1 MFSGVLSA
9 TQAAGGVLYAE
20 TVLSLYPQLV
30 KIVKAPLES
39 QVAVRCL
46 IYSVLALVIGGIG
59 SLTKAFTGLGGATTF
74 FGLGAINLLH
84 VWSSYYAFQKLPS
97 GVALTLFYT
106 YPILNILGAWLFF
119 GQSVGL
125 KAIPFFLLAMVG
137 IWMVASASGTMKA
150 AAGDDTADADKE
162 KTFDFKGIL
171 AAFGAAATETAIYL
185 TLYGLR
191 AEKGASMFSSIH
203 RVYTSSALILI
214 PFLGSLIKI
223 PDMKDLGIMGL
234 WNSLLGFTGYAAR
247 FAAIPVVS
255 PVIYSALS
263 LFGIFA
269 SYIWGF
275 LFGRETITAK
285 GLVGSGLVGLSVF
298 LMRQFGGFSVEV

>member
-1 MFSGVLSA
+1 MLSGI
-9 TQAAGGVLYAE
+9 QAAGGVLYAE

-39 QVAVRCL
+39 QVAVRCV
-46 IYSVLALVIGGIG
+46 IYSVLALLIGGIG
-59 SLTKAFTGLGGATTF
+59 SLTKAFTGVGGAATF

-106 YPILNILGAWLFF
+106 YPILNIIGAWLFF

-125 KAIPFFLLAMVG
+125 KAIPFFALAMVG
-137 IWMVASASGTMKA
+137 VYMVASATGTMKA
-150 AAGDDTADADKE
+150 AASDKE
-162 KTFDFKGIL
+162 GFEDKKEFDFKGIL
-171 AAFGAAATETAIYL
+171 AAFGAAITETAIYL

-203 RVYTSSALILI
+203 RVYTSSALLLL
-214 PFLGSLIKI
+214 PFLGSFIQI
-223 PDMKDLGIMGL
+223 PDMKDLSIMGL
-234 WNSLLGFTGYAAR
+234 WNSLLGFTGYSAR

-269 SYIWGF
+269 SYIWGW

>member
-1 MFSGVLSA
+1 
-9 TQAAGGVLYAE
+9 
-20 TVLSLYPQLV
+20 
-30 KIVKAPLES
+30 
-39 QVAVRCL
+39 
-46 IYSVLALVIGGIG
+46 LALAIGGFG
-59 SLTKAFTGLGGATTF
+59 SLAKAFTGVGGAATF

-125 KAIPFFLLAMVG
+125 NAIPFFLLAMIG
-137 IWMVASASGTMKA
+137 IYMVASASGTMKA
-150 AAGDDTADADKE
+150 AESDKE
-162 KTFDFKGIL
+162 GFEDKKEFDFKGIL

-185 TLYGLR
+185 TLYSLR

-203 RVYTSSALILI
+203 RVYTSSALLLL
-214 PFLGSLIKI
+214 PFLGSLIKL
-223 PDMKDLGIMGL
+223 PDMKGLSIMGL
-234 WNSLLGFTGYAAR
+234 WNSLLGFTGYGAR
-247 FAAIPVVS
+247 FAAIPAVS

-269 SYIWGF
+269 SYIWGW

>member
-1 MFSGVLSA
+1 MVLSA

-30 KIVKAPLES
+30 KIVRAPLES

-46 IYSVLALVIGGIG
+46 IYSLLALIFGGIG
-59 SLTKAFTGLGGATTF
+59 SLTKAFTGIGGAVTF

-125 KAIPFFLLAMVG
+125 KSIPFFLLAMVG
-137 IWMVASASGTMKA
+137 VWMVSSATGTMKTA
-150 AAGDDTADADKE
+150 ASDKE
-162 KTFDFKGIL
+162 GFEDKKEFDFKGIL

-203 RVYTSSALILI
+203 RVYTSSAILLL
-214 PFLGSLIKI
+214 PFLGSFIKI
-223 PDMKDLGIMGL
+223 PDMKDLSIMGL
-234 WNSLLGFTGYAAR
+234 WNALLGFTGYSAR
-247 FAAIPVVS
+247 FAAIPAVS

-269 SYIWGF
+269 SYIWGW

-285 GLVGSGLVGLSVF
+285 GLVGSGLVGLSIF

>member
-1 MFSGVLSA
+1 MLSP
-9 TQAAGGVLYAE
+9 AAAGGGVLYAE

-46 IYSVLALVIGGIG
+46 VYAVLALVIGGIG

-137 IWMVASASGTMKA
+137 IYMVASATGTMKN
-150 AAGDDTADADKE
+150 AAGDGFADKE
-162 KTFDFKGIL
+162 KSFDFKGIL

-185 TLYGLR
+185 VLYGLR
-191 AEKGASMFSSIH
+191 AEKGGSMFSSIH
-203 RVYTSSALILI
+203 RVYTSSALLLL
-214 PFLGSLIKI
+214 PFLGTLIKI
-223 PDMKDLGIMGL
+223 PDMKNLGIMGL

-247 FAAIPVVS
+247 FAAIPAVS

-269 SYIWGF
+269 SYIWGWF
-275 LFGRETITAK
+275 FGRETITAK

>member
-1 MFSGVLSA
+1 MVLSSGA
-9 TQAAGGVLYAE
+9 AAGGVLYAE

-30 KIVKAPLES
+30 KMVKAPLSS

-46 IYSVLALVIGGIG
+46 IYALLALVIGGIG
-59 SLTKAFTGLGGATTF
+59 SLTKAFTGVGGATTF

-119 GQSVGL
+119 GESVGL
-125 KAIPFFLLAMVG
+125 KAVPFFLLAMIGV
-137 IWMVASASGTMKA
+137 WLVASAQGTMKTA
-150 AAGDDTADADKE
+150 ASDDVKE
-162 KTFDFKGIL
+162 GLTEERGFDFKGIL
-171 AAFGAAATETAIYL
+171 AALGAAATETAIYL
-185 TLYGLR
+185 VLYGLR
-191 AEKGASMFSSIH
+191 SEKGASMFSSIH
-203 RVYTSSALILI
+203 RVYTSSALMLL

-223 PDMKDLGIMGL
+223 PDMKDLSIMGL
-234 WNSLLGFTGYAAR
+234 WNSLLGFTGYGAR
-247 FAAIPVVS
+247 FAAIPAVS

-269 SYIWGF
+269 SYVWGF

-285 GLVGSGLVGLSVF
+285 GLVGSGLVGASIF
-298 LMRQFGGFSVEV
+298 LMRQYGGFSVEI

>member
-1 MFSGVLSA
+1 MLSSGA
-9 TQAAGGVLYAE
+9 AAGGVLYAE

-30 KIVKAPLES
+30 KIVRAPLES
-39 QVAVRCL
+39 QVAVRCVV
-46 IYSVLALVIGGIG
+46 YAVLALVIGGIG
-59 SLTKAFTGLGGATTF
+59 SLMKAVTGVGGAATF
-74 FGLGAINLLH
+74 FGLGLVNLLH
-84 VWSSYYAFQKLPS
+84 VWTSYYAFQKLPS

-106 YPILNILGAWLFF
+106 YPILNIIGAWLFF

-137 IWMVASASGTMKA
+137 VWMVATASGKMKTA
-150 AAGDDTADADKE
+150 ASDDTAGKEGYEDKKE
-162 KTFDFKGIL
+162 FDFRGIL

-191 AEKGASMFSSIH
+191 AEKGASMFTSIH
-203 RVYTSSALILI
+203 RVYTSSALLLL

-223 PDMKDLGIMGL
+223 PDMKDLSVMGL
-234 WNSLLGFTGYAAR
+234 WNSLLGFTGYGAR
-247 FAAIPVVS
+247 FAAIPAVS

-275 LFGRETITAK
+275 LFGRETITGK

>member
-1 MFSGVLSA
+1 MLPAVLSS

-30 KIVKAPLES
+30 KIVKEPLS
-39 QVAVRCL
+39 TQVAVRCFVF
-46 IYSVLALVIGGIG
+46 SVLALAIGGIG
-59 SLTKAFTGLGGATTF
+59 SLAKAFTGVGGAATF

-137 IWMVASASGTMKA
+137 VYMVASASGTMKA
-150 AAGDDTADADKE
+150 AASDKE
-162 KTFDFKGIL
+162 GFEDKTFDFKGIL
-171 AAFGAAATETAIYL
+171 AAFGAALTETSIYL
-185 TLYGLR
+185 ILYGLR

-203 RVYTSSALILI
+203 RVYTSSALLLL
-214 PFLGSLIKI
+214 PFLGSLIKL
-223 PDMKDLGIMGL
+223 PDMKGLSIMGL
-234 WNSLLGFTGYAAR
+234 WNSLLGFTGYSAR

-269 SYIWGF
+269 SYIWGW

>member
-1 MFSGVLSA
+1 MLSA
-9 TQAAGGVLYAE
+9 IQAAGGVLYAE

-46 IYSVLALVIGGIG
+46 IYALLALLIGGIG
-59 SLTKAFTGLGGATTF
+59 SLTKAFTGVGGAATF

-106 YPILNILGAWLFF
+106 YPILNILGAWLFY
-119 GQSVGL
+119 GESVGL
-125 KAIPFFLLAMVG
+125 KAVPFFALAMVG
-137 IWMVASASGTMKA
+137 IYMVATASGTMKA
-150 AAGDDTADADKE
+150 AASDEKKE
-162 KTFDFKGIL
+162 GLTEEKGFDFKGIL
-171 AAFGAAATETAIYL
+171 AALGAAATETAIYL
-185 TLYGLR
+185 VLYGLR

-203 RVYTSSALILI
+203 RVYTSSALMLL
-214 PFLGSLIKI
+214 PFLGTLIKI
-223 PDMKDLGIMGL
+223 PDMKDLSIMGL
-234 WNSLLGFTGYAAR
+234 WNSLLGFTGYSAR
-247 FAAIPVVS
+247 FAAIPAVS

-269 SYIWGF
+269 SYIWGW

-285 GLVGSGLVGLSVF
+285 GLVGSGLVGASIF